1 MRDARFAPENA
12 HRNHQHHSLSLSP
25 LFARQIELEK
35 EMADR
40 GRDRYYTTVA
50 RNTERNAEANTSY
63 GKMLL
68 KRGIEPMARAISEF
82 MESAKQGGAGRRH
95 KAVGMLEGM
104 DVQVVAFIA
113 LRKVLDTFSQ
123 SMPYQRVSILV
134 GREVEMEKKL
144 TELKEQ
150 DPDRYRMTQRYIA
163 GSKARKYR
171 RTVLNYAFGKSTTVE
186 YEPWAEADCLHLGQ
200 KLIELAME
208 SCGIF
213 HLVQVP
219 SQTTWTYARHN
230 AVNDYAKKNGIPFL
244 DLDLKR
250 KEIGFSWKTDSQ
262 DAGNHLNCYG
272 AKKVSLYVGQYIKNH
287 VQLEDKRQ
295 NAAYA
300 GWNDDYTTYIKHLK
314 EGGDVEKR
322 KGPTAGQNNNPVPND
337 RPKKEQPHT
346 GDPYNPSVQAVSKQ

>member
-1 MRDARFAPENA
+1 MKDTRFAPKNA
-12 HRNHQHHSLSLSP
+12 DRTPSHSLPFPP
-25 LFARQIELEK
+25 LFARQLELEK

-68 KRGIEPMARAISEF
+68 KRGIEPMAQAISAF
-82 MESAKQGGAGRRH
+82 TESARQGGAGRRH

-163 GSKARKYR
+163 GSKARKY
-171 RTVLNYAFGKSTTVE
+171 
-186 YEPWAEADCLHLGQ
+186 
-200 KLIELAME
+200 
-208 SCGIF
+208 
-213 HLVQVP
+213 
-219 SQTTWTYARHN
+219 SQ
-230 AVNDYAKKNGIPFL
+230 
-244 DLDLKR
+244 
-250 KEIGFSWKTDSQ
+250 IGR
-262 DAGNHLNCYG
+262 A
-272 AKKVSLYVGQYIKNH
+272 H
-287 VQLEDKRQ
+287 V
-295 NAAYA
+295 
-300 GWNDDYTTYIKHLK
+300 
-314 EGGDVEKR
+314 
-322 KGPTAGQNNNPVPND
+322 
-337 RPKKEQPHT
+337 
-346 GDPYNPSVQAVSKQ
+346 

>member
-1 MRDARFAPENA
+1 MKDTRFAPKNA
-12 HRNHQHHSLSLSP
+12 DRTPSHSLPFPP
-25 LFARQIELEK
+25 LFARQLELEK

-68 KRGIEPMARAISEF
+68 KRGIEPMAQAISAF
-82 MESAKQGGAGRRH
+82 TESARQGGAGRRH

-171 RTVLNYAFGKSTTVE
+171 RTVLNYALSMLLLQ
-186 YEPWAEADCLHLGQ
+186 ADL
-200 KLIELAME
+200 
-208 SCGIF
+208 SSRSSW
-213 HLVQVP
+213 P
-219 SQTTWTYARHN
+219 RRARR
-230 AVNDYAKKNGIPFL
+230 Y
-244 DLDLKR
+244 R
-250 KEIGFSWKTDSQ
+250 T
-262 DAGNHLNCYG
+262 
-272 AKKVSLYVGQYIKNH
+272 KNH
-287 VQLEDKRQ
+287 SEHPYISL
-295 NAAYA
+295 NPPHPA
-300 GWNDDYTTYIKHLK
+300 GSGSSATRSTL
-314 EGGDVEKR
+314 
-322 KGPTAGQNNNPVPND
+322 P
-337 RPKKEQPHT
+337 
-346 GDPYNPSVQAVSKQ
+346 

>member
-1 MRDARFAPENA
+1 MKDTRFAPENA
-12 HRNHQHHSLSLSP
+12 DRTPSHSLPFPP
-25 LFARQIELEK
+25 LFARQLELEK

-68 KRGIEPMARAISEF
+68 KRGIEPMAQAINEF

-171 RTVLNYAFGKSTTVE
+171 RTVLNYAFGKSMTVE

-200 KLIELAME
+200 KLIELAVE
-208 SCGIF
+208 STGIF
-213 HLVQVP
+213 QIVMAPP
-219 SQTTWTYARHN
+219 S
-230 AVNDYAKKNGIPFL
+230 
-244 DLDLKR
+244 
-250 KEIGFSWKTDSQ
+250 
-262 DAGNHLNCYG
+262 
-272 AKKVSLYVGQYIKNH
+272 KKVQDKKSFRTSVYI
-287 VQLEDKRQ
+287 LEPTPSCREWVERHKEHASMMYPDYRP
-295 NAAYA
+295 YA
-300 GWNDDYTTYIKHLK
+300 H
-314 EGGDVEKR
+314 
-322 KGPTAGQNNNPVPND
+322 
-337 RPKKEQPHT
+337 
-346 GDPYNPSVQAVSKQ
+346 

>member
-82 MESAKQGGAGRRH
+82 MESARQGGAGRRH

-163 GSKARKYR
+163 GSKDRK
-171 RTVLNYAFGKSTTVE
+171 
-186 YEPWAEADCLHLGQ
+186 
-200 KLIELAME
+200 
-208 SCGIF
+208 
-213 HLVQVP
+213 
-219 SQTTWTYARHN
+219 
-230 AVNDYAKKNGIPFL
+230 
-244 DLDLKR
+244 
-250 KEIGFSWKTDSQ
+250 
-262 DAGNHLNCYG
+262 
-272 AKKVSLYVGQYIKNH
+272 
-287 VQLEDKRQ
+287 
-295 NAAYA
+295 
-300 GWNDDYTTYIKHLK
+300 
-314 EGGDVEKR
+314 
-322 KGPTAGQNNNPVPND
+322 
-337 RPKKEQPHT
+337 
-346 GDPYNPSVQAVSKQ
+346 

>member
-82 MESAKQGGAGRRH
+82 MESARQGGAGRRH

-134 GREVEMEKKL
+134 GREVERPMAGG
-144 TELKEQ
+144 KEYGIRPQ
-150 DPDRYRMTQRYIA
+150 SYSGTLCPLR
-163 GSKARKYR
+163 
-171 RTVLNYAFGKSTTVE
+171 E
-186 YEPWAEADCLHLGQ
+186 W
-200 KLIELAME
+200 E
-208 SCGIF
+208 S
-213 HLVQVP
+213 
-219 SQTTWTYARHN
+219 
-230 AVNDYAKKNGIPFL
+230 AKKQSRN
-244 DLDLKR
+244 
-250 KEIGFSWKTDSQ
+250 
-262 DAGNHLNCYG
+262 N
-272 AKKVSLYVGQYIKNH
+272 
-287 VQLEDKRQ
+287 Q
-295 NAAYA
+295 NLRA
-300 GWNDDYTTYIKHLK
+300 
-314 EGGDVEKR
+314 
-322 KGPTAGQNNNPVPND
+322 
-337 RPKKEQPHT
+337 
-346 GDPYNPSVQAVSKQ
+346 